1 MKNILIIGATS
12 EIAQQCAKI
21 WNASGNNLFL
31 VARNKKKLK
40 NIKKKLMKKNNII
53 GIFYSDLSRIDNHSA
68 ILDKAE
74 KKMGDIDIVLIAH
87 GTLSN
92 QKKCEYSVKLTLS
105 EIKNNSLST
114 ISLLTHLANRFEI
127 NRKGTIAVI
136 SSVAAD
142 RGRSSNYI
150 YASTKAMIVT
160 FLSGLRQRLY
170 KSKVNV
176 ITIKLGLVKT
186 PMTKKLKK
194 NFFWVE
200 PHGVAAKIIKAI
212 HCNKNEVYIPSFWWL
227 IMFVIKMIP
236 NSLFRKINL

>member
-12 EIAQQCAKI
+12 AIAQECAKI

-40 NIKKKLMKKNNII
+40 NIKKDLIKINDAIS
-53 GIFYSDLSRIDNHSA
+53 IFYSDLSRIDNHSA
-68 ILDKAE
+68 ILNEAE
-74 KKMGDIDIVLIAH
+74 KKMGKIDVALIAH
-87 GTLSN
+87 GTLSD
-92 QKKCEYSVKLTLS
+92 QKKCEHSIKLTLS
-105 EIKNNSLST
+105 EINNNSLST

-150 YASTKAMIVT
+150 YASAKAMIVT

-170 KSKVNV
+170 KSNVNV

-186 PMTKKLKK
+186 PMTKKFKK
-194 NFFWVE
+194 NFFWAE
-200 PHGVAAKIIKAI
+200 PHGIAVKIVNAI
-212 HCNKNEVYIPSFWWL
+212 HSSKNEVYIPSFWWL
-227 IMFVIKMIP
+227 FMFVIKMIP